1 MDFIIKYLICNYRKS
16 MTFNQIYDQALK
28 KYQEKSYDESIEL
41 LNIILEQNDAHYH
54 SWHLLGNIFF
64 NLDDLDSAKDF
75 FLAAINKKNDF
86 FDAYYMLGNVLFKAN
101 LFEDAINI
109 WIEGSQYNPY
119 FALSFANIAI
129 AYDRLGKKDQAIFY
143 AQKTL
148 TLDKNCVEALFCL
161 AKIYQANQDLKNTQS
176 YLEKVLQL
184 QPSNVLAH
192 FDLAYVKLALGN
204 YEEGFKEFEYRK
216 KMINREQ
223 EYNYLPFK
231 LYQGESL
238 QDKHLLLYHEQGFG
252 DMIQFIRFIEELNCK
267 KISIGIQNPLHKLFA
282 YNFPH
287 IEFLSEIKD
296 SMPFDCMEA
305 LMSAPFMAQIN
316 TINSQKYL
324 DVKEEDILNF
334 KKKHLTSEKFNIGL
348 VWKAST
354 ANTQSDIKS
363 LHLKELESI
372 LKKAHCQFF
381 SLQIE
386 NFEEA
391 LNTPV
396 TLIGQEFKNFYD
408 TAVAL
413 KSLDLFIGVDTAVS
427 HLAGALGVKSYLIY
441 SSNTIDFRWTKDN
454 KKSLWY
460 ESVEVFSKEEMEHIN
475 TNLDNLVKEKLNDL

>member
-1 MDFIIKYLICNYRKS
+1 
-16 MTFNQIYDQALK
+16 MTHNQIYDQALK
-28 KYQEKSYDESIEL
+28 KYQEKNYDQSIQL
-41 LNIILEQNDAHYH
+41 LNLILEQNDAHYH

-64 NLDDLDSAKDF
+64 NLNDLDSAKDF
-75 FLAAINKKNDF
+75 FLAAINKKSDF
-86 FDAYYMLGNVLFKAN
+86 FDAYYMLGNVLFKAD

-109 WIEGSQYNPY
+109 WMEGSQYKPY
-119 FALSFANIAI
+119 FALIFANIAI

-148 TLDKNCVEALFCL
+148 TLDKNCVEAIFCL

-176 YLEKVLQL
+176 YLKKVLKL
-184 QPSNVLAH
+184 QPTNVLAH
-192 FDLAYVKLALGN
+192 FDLSYVELALGN
-204 YEEGFKEFEYRK
+204 YEKGFKEFEYRK
-216 KMINREQ
+216 KMINREK

-252 DMIQFIRFIEELNCK
+252 DTIQFIRFILELTCK
-267 KISIGIQNPLHKLFA
+267 KITIGIQNPLHKLFA

-305 LMSAPFMAQIN
+305 LMSSALMAQIH
-316 TINSQKYL
+316 TINGQKYL
-324 DVKEEDILNF
+324 NVEEKDIQNF
-334 KKKHLTSEKFNIGL
+334 KKHHLNSEQLNVGL

-363 LHLKELESI
+363 LRLKELEI
-372 LKKAHCQFF
+372 LLKKENCQFF

-391 LNTPV
+391 LNTPIH
-396 TLIGQEFKNFYD
+396 LIGQEFKNFYD

-427 HLAGALGVKSYLIY
+427 HLAGALGVKCYLIY
-441 SSNTIDFRWTKDN
+441 ESNTIDFRWANEN
-454 KKSLWY
+454 KKSIWY
-460 ESVEVFSKEEMEHIN
+460 ESVEVFSKEEIKKIN
-475 TNLDNLVKEKLNDL
+475 QNLDNLIKEKLNDL